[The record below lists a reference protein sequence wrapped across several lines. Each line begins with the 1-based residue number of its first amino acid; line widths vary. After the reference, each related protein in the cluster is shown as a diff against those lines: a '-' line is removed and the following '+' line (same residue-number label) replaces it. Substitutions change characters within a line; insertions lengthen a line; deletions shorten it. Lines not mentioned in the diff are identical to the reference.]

1 MQSKLLSLDR
11 TIISYDGGINIGPLS
26 FDVLEGE
33 MLCIVGPNGSGKSTI
48 LKAIAG
54 HVKTS
59 CGIIRI
65 LGQGFQAGF
74 KIPLETRRRIGF
86 LFQQHSFY
94 NDLPF
99 SVFDIVSFGITGC
112 PRILFS
118 CPGEKRVIENALDIM
133 GLQGYSGRLY
143 KELSGGERQKV
154 QLARLIAQ
162 QSDILLLDEP
172 ASSLDLDY
180 KGRLLEYIGMIN
192 RDLKKTVIMVT
203 HYIDEVPP
211 ETTKIILLKNGRI
224 LKKGYPGDIIN
235 DADLSE
241 LYSCPVA
248 VFRKDSRV
256 YAVRK

>member
-1 MQSKLLSLDR
+1 MQRELLSLNR
-11 TIISYDGGINIGPLS
+11 TIITYDGGINIGPLS
-26 FDVLEGE
+26 FDALEGE

-54 HVKTS
+54 HVKAS
-59 CGIIRI
+59 SGIIKI
-65 LGQGFQAGF
+65 LGQDFHAGF

-99 SVFDIVSFGITGC
+99 SVYDIVSFGIINS
-112 PRILFS
+112 RKNWFS
-118 CPGEKRVIENALDIM
+118 RPGKNRVIDNALDIM
-133 GLQGYSGRLY
+133 GLQGYSDRLY

-180 KGRLLEYIGMIN
+180 KGRLLKYIGMIN

-211 ETTKIILLKNGRI
+211 ETAKIILLKDGNI